1 MELIK
6 ITNLNKI
13 YGTGNAMVH
22 ALKNINLCITKGEF
36 VAIVGSSGSGKSTL
50 MHILGGLDMPTEGEV
65 LVDGININK
74 LNDNELSTYRSSKV
88 GFIFQFFNLIPI
100 LNVEENIILPCKLNK
115 TKVDEK
121 YKNEIIDTLD
131 LSDRISHVPSE
142 LSGGQ
147 QQRVAIARALLSKP
161 AIILA
166 DEPTGNLDSTNG
178 SEVISLLKHAAK
190 KYKQTVIIVTHD
202 NNIAAQADRIITLKD
217 GNLVNDEINKGVNI
231 K

>member
-13 YGTGNAMVH
+13 YGTGNARVH